1 MTITVSSKL
10 KTRKNVLTSI
20 LFVYFVYSN
29 MPTFGLPAS
38 AYELNSNTRLTIRFD
53 REMFN
58 TNLFDSEIE
67 ISPAGI
73 GNNMAFRF
81 NRNDLFRP
89 PT

>member
-1 MTITVSSKL
+1 
-10 KTRKNVLTSI
+10 
-20 LFVYFVYSN
+20 
-29 MPTFGLPAS
+29 MPPFGFPPS

-58 TNLFDSEIE
+58 SSLFDSEIE
-67 ISPAGI
+67 IGPGAL

-89 PT
+89 PQ

>member
-1 MTITVSSKL
+1 
-10 KTRKNVLTSI
+10 
-20 LFVYFVYSN
+20 

-38 AYELNSNTRLTIRFD
+38 AYEFNPNARLTIKFD
-53 REMFN
+53 REMFGN
-58 TNLFDSEIE
+58 SMFDSEIE

-89 PT
+89 TQ